1 MLGWSSSRRSSG
13 AWARGM
19 GREEADIQAGAK
31 LAKERASAN
40 QRPWRLNITQKEVS
54 LRIKVSEK
62 LRGRGT
68 DR

>member
-1 MLGWSSSRRSSG
+1 
-13 AWARGM
+13 M
-19 GREEADIQAGAK
+19 GREEADIRAGAK